1 MSIYNEKT
9 LEKRIEKDSGVV
21 LKLPMIEKT
30 NFLTFGIVEISPGK
44 NTTEHSHDTG
54 EEFMFIIDGSGCII
68 LDEKRFDIKK
78 GDLIFIKSRQRH
90 QIINISKKYL
100 KLLIGVSPPL
110 DF

>member
-9 LEKRIEKDSGVV
+9 LEKKMERGNGII
-21 LKLPMIEKT
+21 LKLPLIEKT
-30 NFLTFGIVEISPGK
+30 NFLTFGILEMAPGK

-54 EEFMFIIDGSGCII
+54 EEIMFVIEGDGCVI
-68 LDEKRFDIKK
+68 LDKKNYKIAK
-78 GDLIFIKSRQRH
+78 GDLIFIKSHQSH
-90 QIINISKKYL
+90 QIINVSKKYL

>member
-9 LEKRIEKDSGVV
+9 LEKKIEKGSGVI

-30 NFLTFGIVEISPGK
+30 NFITFGIVDISPGK

-54 EEFMFIIDGSGCII
+54 EEFMFVIDGSGCMI
-68 LDEKRFDIKK
+68 LDGNRYVITK
-78 GDLIFIKSRQRH
+78 GDLIFIKSHQRH
-90 QIINISKKYL
+90 QIINVSKKYL
-100 KLLIGVSPPL
+100 KLLFGVSPPL